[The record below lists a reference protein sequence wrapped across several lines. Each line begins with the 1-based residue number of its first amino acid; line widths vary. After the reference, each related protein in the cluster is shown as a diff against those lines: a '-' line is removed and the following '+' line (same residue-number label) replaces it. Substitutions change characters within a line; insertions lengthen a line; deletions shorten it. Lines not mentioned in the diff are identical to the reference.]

1 MFRDKFTDFAFNH
14 ISSKTM
20 GVWITN
26 ARDLQ
31 DIITPNMSNGYVAPT
46 YADGRHYTGTTI
58 SSSTIPV
65 KCVAIDITAND
76 KRDISKW
83 LSARSTGPLV
93 FGYDPYHYYNVKI
106 AGGITAEK
114 WVRSKY
120 HKELGGYTYIY
131 TFTINFETV
140 DSWCKLGMPVN
151 YSLKPNGTT
160 LQPLNKNT
168 VDERINELGNMY
180 NSYNLPG
187 YIFNGARSYILP
199 PGVYELSTLRNFGFG
214 FDAVTRKLNNA
225 AFISEQTTSAFN
237 TMGAGRVEPIEMSPG
252 KYYFEMY
259 DYFLRRSDSGV
270 VTLTNPPT
278 ISSITNVGTEKM
290 NFSYTTHISPVAK
303 VDSTLRTSIPSSIE
317 SYTAYNFTTG
327 SGTSEPLKSGGY
339 WMYIDEEWY
348 RFHGTPSV
356 SSGNGFTAVLTKEK
370 EQLYSINYT
379 PSGTD
384 TLTEEFTYLNELG
397 LVTNY
402 GVNILHNNKVT
413 NNIGKIVPTDIEPG
427 NPETILLNSN
437 NIDVFD
443 GVPVIKLPASAFKFN
458 HDGLV
463 HLSFYFTLP
472 KTNKKY
478 SSSVYDEGVT
488 VEQNNLTYVCQG
500 YVTQKQGSN
509 YKEVII
515 ILNDDDLIYT
525 TIDALGNTVYKNTLS
540 EGCFMSISNAYELK
554 FSCPGYA
561 IHDNFISYQT
571 REA

>member
-83 LSARSTGPLV
+83 LSARAAGPLV

-151 YSLKPNGTT
+151 YSLKPEGTT
-160 LQPLNKNT
+160 LQPLNKST
-168 VDERINELGNMY
+168 TEERINELGNMY

-187 YIFNGARSYILP
+187 YIYKSSNGYILP
-199 PGVYELSTLRNFGFG
+199 PGRYDSKTFVSLGVGINPISHKLTNVAFLSDTNSSDFVTTNAGNIEPTEEKDEQGATIYYYDMHDSFVKIDTDNEAEVLTNCCLST
-214 FDAVTRKLNNA
+214 
-225 AFISEQTTSAFN
+225 
-237 TMGAGRVEPIEMSPG
+237 
-252 KYYFEMY
+252 
-259 DYFLRRSDSGV
+259 
-270 VTLTNPPT
+270 
-278 ISSITNVGTEKM
+278 ITNVGTENM
-290 NFSYTTHISPVAK
+290 NFSYTTYISPVIK
-303 VDSTLRTSIPSSIE
+303 VYSTSIASIPTTIE
-317 SYTAYNFTTG
+317 SYTAYNFTANPEAT
-327 SGTSEPLKSGGY
+327 EPLKSGGY
-339 WMYIDEEWY
+339 WMYIDKVWY
-348 RFHGTPSV
+348 KFHDTPSV
-356 SSGNGFTAVLTKEK
+356 SSGTGFTAVLTKEK
-370 EQLYSINYT
+370 EQLYNVKYT
-379 PSGTD
+379 RSGTD
-384 TLTEEFTYLNELG
+384 DTFTEELTYLNELG

-413 NNIGKIVPTDIEPG
+413 DNIGKIIPTEIEPG
-427 NPETILLNSN
+427 NPETIVLSLD
-437 NIDVFD
+437 NIDDFN
-443 GVPVIKLPASAFKFN
+443 GMPVIKVSTNTFKFN
-458 HDGLV
+458 HNGLV

-488 VEQNNLTYVCQG
+488 VEQDNLTYVCQG
-500 YVTQKQGSN
+500 YVTQIQNSN
-509 YKEVII
+509 NKETI
-515 ILNDDDLIYT
+515 ILLNDNSLLD
-525 TIDALGNTVYKNTLS
+525 GNDNKIPAN
-540 EGCFMSISNAYELK
+540 CFMSISNAHELK

-561 IHDNFISYQT
+561 IHDSFISYQT
-571 REA
+571 REV